1 VVDLA
6 RVSAHE
12 KGLWLRVE
20 QDLAQPC
27 WVQGDPARLRQV
39 LLNLTG
45 NAIKFTDHGGVTI
58 SSTRNAQGDAAFEVR
73 DSGPGVPEAD
83 RERIFH
89 AFEQLDGGFA
99 RRHGGTGLG
108 LTISRELT
116 HAMGGDLLC
125 LPALGTGAAFRVRL
139 RLPGV
144 AAPAPA
150 AAPGAQNN
158 ALRGSVLLAEDNA
171 VNAIVAEA
179 VLQRLGL
186 VVKLVTD
193 GHQAVAQ
200 AAAGGFDV
208 VLMDCHM
215 PGLDGYEATARI
227 RQHEL
232 QHHLRRLPIVALTAN
247 ALEGDR
253 ERSLAAGM
261 DDHLA
266 KPFREED
273 LVATL
278 RRYLVV

>member
-1 VVDLA
+1 
-6 RVSAHE
+6 
-12 KGLWLRVE
+12 
-20 QDLAQPC
+20 
-27 WVQGDPARLRQV
+27 
-39 LLNLTG
+39 
-45 NAIKFTDHGGVTI
+45 
-58 SSTRNAQGDAAFEVR
+58 
-73 DSGPGVPEAD
+73 
-83 RERIFH
+83 
-89 AFEQLDGGFA
+89 
-99 RRHGGTGLG
+99 
-108 LTISRELT
+108 
-116 HAMGGDLLC
+116 
-125 LPALGTGAAFRVRL
+125 
-139 RLPGV
+139 
-144 AAPAPA
+144 
-150 AAPGAQNN
+150 
-158 ALRGSVLLAEDNA
+158 
-171 VNAIVAEA
+171 VAEA

-232 QHHLRRLPIVALTAN
+232 QHHLHRLPIVALTAN